1 MSIRLK
7 HGAKATAVDPPSLP
21 AGEATLS
28 PRLPR
33 RLPFRYVEPV
43 TIFSDFLTILLT
55 SVISGVGYQWIFL
68 DTIGDVET
76 YTATGILVFA
86 NFCALTIP
94 QHNYRP
100 TSLINFG
107 RQLRFVTLTWWFICL
122 ALVGIAFAM
131 KISGNFSRGA
141 TLSYFVIGWG
151 CLVASRYFISR
162 SLVRA
167 LEAGGFAESKI
178 IVIAEAGHQQSSQAL
193 VDLRR
198 CGYLPIKT
206 YEITASEFGGTGTV
220 ESLREKLDDIIS
232 TSQRES
238 VDHVVLLIKWSRNR
252 FIDDI
257 VHMLRILPIPV
268 HLLPD
273 KDVAQLLKNR
283 AVNVG
288 TAWTIELQRAPLTIM
303 ERSVKRAFD
312 LICAIITA
320 ILLSPLML
328 ITALLIKL
336 DSKGPVLFRQKRNG
350 FNGRTFVIFKFRSM
364 RVLEDGKVVPQATRN
379 DPRITRLGRWLRSTS
394 IDELPQLYNVIIGNM
409 SLVGPRPHACA
420 HNDDYQHRVA
430 NYAFRHHMK
439 PGITGWAQIN
449 GYRGETQ
456 TVDLMERRVENDIW
470 YINHWT
476 LWLDLRILLKTMI
489 LVYRQPTAY

>member
-1 MSIRLK
+1 MSMRLK
-7 HGAKATAVDPPSLP
+7 YGARATAVDPPSLP
-21 AGEATLS
+21 AREATLS

-33 RLPFRYVEPV
+33 RLPFRYVEPIAILGDV
-43 TIFSDFLTILLT
+43 LTILLT
-55 SVISGVGYQWIFL
+55 SVISGVSYQWIFL
-68 DTIGDVET
+68 DTIGDIET
-76 YTATGILVFA
+76 YAAIGILVLV
-86 NFCALTIP
+86 NFCALTSA
-94 QHNYRP
+94 QNNYRP

-131 KISGNFSRGA
+131 KVSGNFSRGA

-151 CLVASRYFISR
+151 CLVASRYAVSQ
-162 SLVRA
+162 SLMHA

-193 VDLRR
+193 IDLRR

-206 YEITASEFGGTGTV
+206 YEITASELDGTGIAK
-220 ESLREKLDDIIS
+220 SLKEKLDDIVS

-238 VDHVVLLIKWSRNR
+238 VDHLVLLVKWSRNR
-252 FIDDI
+252 LISDI
-257 VHMLRILPIPV
+257 VQMLRILPIPV

-273 KDVAQLLKNR
+273 KDVAQLLTSR

-288 TAWTIELQRAPLTIM
+288 TAWTVELQRAPMTIM
-303 ERSVKRAFD
+303 ERGIKRAFD
-312 LICAIITA
+312 VISATLAA

-336 DSKGPVLFRQKRNG
+336 DSKGPVLFRQMRNG
-350 FNGRTFVIFKFRSM
+350 FNGRTFVIYKFRSM

-379 DPRITRLGRWLRSTS
+379 DPRVTRLGRWLRSTS

-420 HNDDYQHRVA
+420 HNDDYENRVA

-439 PGITGWAQIN
+439 PGITGWAQVN
-449 GYRGETQ
+449 GYRGETK
-456 TVDLMERRVENDIW
+456 TVDLMESRVENDIW

-476 LWLDLRILLKTMI
+476 LWLDLRILLKTMF